1 RSGYNRHATKVRGL
15 EAYGIEPSVFGRQAQ
30 KRFACSTAAQP
41 APGTNG
47 KYQELMLQGHVAAE
61 LEDLLSE
68 EMGIP
73 RRFLFTTFTKGAKPR
88 KAPR

>member
-1 RSGYNRHATKVRGL
+1 MER
-15 EAYGIEPSVFGRQAQ
+15 Q
-30 KRFACSTAAQP
+30 KRALHRWLSNRYYTRLILVHNIRCECAVYLSKQ
-41 APGTNG
+41 GTNG

>member
-1 RSGYNRHATKVRGL
+1 MNAFVVPVHLSK
-15 EAYGIEPSVFGRQAQ
+15 Q
-30 KRFACSTAAQP
+30 
-41 APGTNG
+41 GTNG
-47 KYQELMLQGHVAAE
+47 KFQELMLQGHVAAE

-73 RRFLFTTFTKGAKPR
+73 RRFVFTTFTKGAKPT